1 MLRRLLRAV
10 RDSRPAYA
18 LAPAVGVACMRL
30 LAWSLRVQHHGREH
44 PEACWAQGE
53 RIIVAFWHGQLL
65 LMPFAY
71 SGREW
76 SILISQHRDGEYI
89 ARMAALLGFRVVRG
103 SATRGGARAFRELIA
118 GLRADRNVVITPDG
132 PKGPRR
138 QVKSGVVELARL
150 SGMPVM
156 PLAFAAARVRV
167 LRRSWDQFSVAVP
180 GSPAA
185 YVWGEPIRVPAGTGR
200 EDLAKYRQ
208 ALAERLDALTAEA
221 EAACAAALAA
231 GSRRR

>member
-10 RDSRPAYA
+10 RDSRLAYA
-18 LAPAVGVACMRL
+18 VAPPVGVAVMRL
-30 LAWSLRVQHHGREH
+30 LSRSLRVQHHGREH

-65 LMPFAY
+65 MMPFAY
-71 SGREW
+71 PGREW

-150 SGMPVM
+150 SRMPIV
-156 PLAFAAARVRV
+156 PLAFAAARVRA
-167 LRRSWDQFSVAVP
+167 LRRSWDQFFLPSP
-180 GSPAA
+180 GSPAV
-185 YVWGEPIRVPAGTGR
+185 YVWGEPIRVPAGTDRG
-200 EDLAKYRQ
+200 DLPKYQQR
-208 ALAERLDALTAEA
+208 LAEGLDALTAEA
-221 EAACAAALAA
+221 CCAALTA
-231 GSRRR
+231 GSKQR